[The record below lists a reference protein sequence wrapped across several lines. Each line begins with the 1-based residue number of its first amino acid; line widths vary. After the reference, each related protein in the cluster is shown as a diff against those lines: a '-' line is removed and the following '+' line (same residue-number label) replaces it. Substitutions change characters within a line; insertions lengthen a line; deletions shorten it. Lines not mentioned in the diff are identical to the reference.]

1 MVRRRKLELDNLSFI
16 PVNKVPDRVVYT
28 PWPELFEKIPAGQ
41 ALVLGEYQANPDSI
55 RAALKRF
62 QEKKQFMN
70 LEVRVRG
77 QRGKRTT
84 YILNTTKVE
93 RNPNPSQK

>member
-1 MVRRRKLELDNLSFI
+1 MTRRPKLDMDNLNFI
-16 PVNKVPDRVVYT
+16 PVGKVPERVVYT
-28 PWPELFEKIPAGQ
+28 PWPEIFEKIPPGQ
-41 ALVLGEYQANPDSI
+41 ALVLNENQVNPDSA

-62 QEKKQFMN
+62 QENEQFMN

-84 YILNTTKVE
+84 FILNTAKIG
-93 RNPNPSQK
+93 RM